1 MPKRALEPPATG
13 RGKRIKPSPEIS
25 TAAVARPVW
34 RTGQQEVV
42 TWSSQG
48 EVPTVDICL
57 HRAPSGASGRCAFD
71 KVLACQAENSGSRE
85 VLVPVGL
92 TPGQYIVRI
101 HSSVNSAVVADSSE
115 LAVECA
121 GGTPVISEVM
131 LQQLTWQGGSRQ
143 QVTWS
148 SQGEV
153 PAVDICLHH
162 AQGPNHARG
171 RRKLV
176 KTLVRKA
183 NNTGSHEVF
192 VPDGLTP
199 GQYVVRIE
207 SSVNGTVLSDSA
219 EFTVVPTGALPAIS
233 TVAVARPVW
242 RTGQQ
247 EVITWSS
254 QGEVP
259 TVDICLHRATV
270 SASGWQVHRAALAKV
285 LVCKA
290 SNSGSYELLVPS
302 GLTPGQYIVRIDS
315 SVNSAVVAD
324 SAEFT
329 VECAGSAPVISEV
342 AVRQLIWHGGSRQ
355 QVTWSSQGEV
365 PAVDLCLHRAP
376 ANRALGRYALGRYAL
391 VKVLIL
397 KASNS
402 GSREVLVPGG
412 LTPGQYIVRIDSS
425 VNSSVIADSAEFTV
439 DDEHRER
446 CVRYALLLLGLPTAF
461 KLPYAL
467 IRKVAVAAATD

>member
-1 MPKRALEPPATG
+1 MPKRALESPATG
-13 RGKRIKPSPEIS
+13 RGKRIKPSPAIS
-25 TAAVARPVW
+25 TAAAARPVW

-42 TWSSQG
+42 TWSSEG
-48 EVPTVDICL
+48 EVPTVNICL
-57 HRAPSGASGRCAFD
+57 HRAPSGASGRCAFE
-71 KVLACQAENSGSRE
+71 KVLASRAKNSGSRE

-101 HSSVNSAVVADSSE
+101 DSSVNSAVVADSSE

-143 QVTWS
+143 QVTWK

-162 AQGPNHARG
+162 ARGPDHAHD

-176 KTLVRKA
+176 QTLVRKA

-199 GQYVVRIE
+199 GQYVVRID
-207 SSVNGTVLSDSA
+207 SSVNGTVRSDSA

-259 TVDICLHRATV
+259 TVDICLHRATA
-270 SASGWQVHRAALAKV
+270 STSGWQAHRAALAKV

-365 PAVDLCLHRAP
+365 PTVNICLHRAP
-376 ANRALGRYALGRYAL
+376 SGASGRCAY
-391 VKVLIL
+391 VKVLIFN
-397 KASNS
+397 ASNS

-446 CVRYALLLLGLPTAF
+446 CVRYALLLLGLPTAC

>member
-1 MPKRALEPPATG
+1 MSKRALESPATG
-13 RGKRIKPSPEIS
+13 RGKRIKPSPEIL
-25 TAAVARPVW
+25 TVDLARPVW

-48 EVPTVDICL
+48 EVPAVNICL
-57 HRAPSGASGRCAFD
+57 HRAPSGGRRSFD
-71 KVLACQAENSGSRE
+71 KVLACQAKNSGSYE

-101 HSSVNSAVVADSSE
+101 DSSVNSAVVADSSE
-115 LAVECA
+115 FAVECA

-131 LQQLTWQGGSRQ
+131 LQQLVWQGGSRQ

-183 NNTGSHEVF
+183 TNAGSHEVF

-247 EVITWSS
+247 EVTTWSS

-259 TVDICLHRATV
+259 TVDICLHRAP
-270 SASGWQVHRAALAKV
+270 SGASGRCAF
-285 LVCKA
+285 
-290 SNSGSYELLVPS
+290 
-302 GLTPGQYIVRIDS
+302 
-315 SVNSAVVAD
+315 
-324 SAEFT
+324 AEFL
-329 VECAGSAPVISEV
+329 A
-342 AVRQLIWHGGSRQ
+342 SR
-355 QVTWSSQGEV
+355 
-365 PAVDLCLHRAP
+365 
-376 ANRALGRYALGRYAL
+376 
-391 VKVLIL
+391 K
-397 KASNS
+397 KNS
-402 GSREVLVPGG
+402 GSREVLVPVG

-446 CVRYALLLLGLPTAF
+446 CVRYALLLLGLPMAC
-461 KLPYAL
+461 KLPFAL

>member
-1 MPKRALEPPATG
+1 MPKRALESPATG

-25 TAAVARPVW
+25 TAAAARPVW

-48 EVPTVDICL
+48 EVPTVNICL
-57 HRAPSGASGRCAFD
+57 HRAPSGARGRCAFE
-71 KVLACQAENSGSRE
+71 KVLASGAKNSGSRE

-101 HSSVNSAVVADSSE
+101 DSSVNSAVVADSSE
-115 LAVECA
+115 FAVECA
-121 GGTPVISEVM
+121 GGAPVISEIV

-143 QVTWS
+143 QVTWK

-162 AQGPNHARG
+162 ARGPDHAHD

-183 NNTGSHEVF
+183 NNTGSHEVS

-199 GQYVVRIE
+199 GQYVVRID
-207 SSVNGTVLSDSA
+207 SSVNGTVRSDSA

-259 TVDICLHRATV
+259 TVDICLHRAP
-270 SASGWQVHRAALAKV
+270 SGASGRCAIEKV
-285 LVCKA
+285 LA
-290 SNSGSYELLVPS
+290 SRAKNSGSRGVLVPV

-315 SVNSAVVAD
+315 SVNSA
-324 SAEFT
+324 
-329 VECAGSAPVISEV
+329 
-342 AVRQLIWHGGSRQ
+342 
-355 QVTWSSQGEV
+355 
-365 PAVDLCLHRAP
+365 
-376 ANRALGRYALGRYAL
+376 
-391 VKVLIL
+391 
-397 KASNS
+397 
-402 GSREVLVPGG
+402 
-412 LTPGQYIVRIDSS
+412 
-425 VNSSVIADSAEFTV
+425 VIADSAEFTV

-446 CVRYALLLLGLPTAF
+446 CVRYALLLLGLPTAC

>member
-1 MPKRALEPPATG
+1 MPKRALESPTTG
-13 RGKRIKPSPEIS
+13 PGKRIKPCPEIS
-25 TAAVARPVW
+25 EAAVARPVW

-48 EVPTVDICL
+48 EVPTVNICL
-57 HRAPSGASGRCAFD
+57 HCAPAGASGRCAFV
-71 KVLACQAENSGSRE
+71 KVLACQAKNSGSHE
-85 VLVPVGL
+85 VLVPSGL

-101 HSSVNSAVVADSSE
+101 DSSVNSSVVTDSSE
-115 LAVECA
+115 FAVVCA
-121 GGTPVISEVM
+121 GGTPVISGVT
-131 LQQLTWQGGSRQ
+131 LQQPTWQGGSRQ

-162 AQGPNHARG
+162 ALG
-171 RRKLV
+171 RRSLV
-176 KTLVRKA
+176 KTLVRTA
-183 NNTGSHEVF
+183 RNTSGSHVHVHVGEVHE
-192 VPDGLTP
+192 VLLPDGLTP

-207 SSVNGTVLSDSA
+207 SSVNGAVLADSA
-219 EFTVVPTGALPAIS
+219 EFTIVPTGALPAIS
-233 TVAVARPVW
+233 TVAVAHPVW

-247 EVITWSS
+247 EKITWSS

-259 TVDICLHRATV
+259 TVDICLHRAA
-270 SASGWQVHRAALAKV
+270 ASTSGRRNFGTLAKV
-285 LVCKA
+285 LRCKA
-290 SNSGSYELLVPS
+290 SNSGSHEVLVPS
-302 GLTPGQYIVRIDS
+302 GLTPGQYTVRIDS

-355 QVTWSSQGEV
+355 HVTWSSQGEV

-376 ANRALGRYALGRYAL
+376 ANAHGRYALA
-391 VKVLIL
+391 KVLTL
-397 KASNS
+397 KTSNS
-402 GSREVLVPGG
+402 GSREVLVPVGM
-412 LTPGQYIVRIDSS
+412 TPGQYIVRIDSS
-425 VNSSVIADSAEFTV
+425 VNSSVIADSAEFTI

-446 CVRYALLLLGLPTAF
+446 CVRYALLLLGLPSAC